1 MLTKTK
7 IALSVAIALG
17 TTSVP
22 LTNYAF
28 AGNVY
33 DSPDW
38 APPLC
43 WWNFNRHLTVCDFA
57 SAHGSSL
64 AARGELNTTRRLKA
78 TRKSN

>member
-1 MLTKTK
+1 MFTKAK
-7 IALSVAIALG
+7 IALSVAVVFGFALMSLP
-17 TTSVP
+17 TS
-22 LTNYAF
+22 AF

-43 WWNFNRHLTVCDFA
+43 WWDFNRHLTVCDFA

-64 AARGELNTTRRLKA
+64 AARGELNTTRRLKE
-78 TRKSN
+78 TRKSH